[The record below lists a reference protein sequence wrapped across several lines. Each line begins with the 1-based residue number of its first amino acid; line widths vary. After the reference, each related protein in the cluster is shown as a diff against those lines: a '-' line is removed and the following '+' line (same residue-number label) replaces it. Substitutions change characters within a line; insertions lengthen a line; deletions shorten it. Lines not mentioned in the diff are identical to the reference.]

1 MAQDES
7 VRVRIVA
14 VESESADHSEPHYF
28 YRLGAGN
35 HDLVREL
42 QTASFQ
48 LAPDRTLDDDGL
60 VRVGLLSIS
69 RRRSRDPWSIGSAPH
84 HYYLQGA
91 DRQATVDAL
100 LGVELQHSTRITDAV
115 EGMLGERWD
124 LSLS

>member
-7 VRVRIVA
+7 VRVWIVS

-69 RRRSRDPWSIGSAPH
+69 RRRSGDYWSVGSAPH

-100 LGVELQHSTRITDAV
+100 LGVELQHSTRITYAV
-115 EGMLGERWD
+115 ERMLGERWD
-124 LSLS
+124 LRLP